1 MARLLVFV
9 ISFTVRVLRAVIRS
23 RADLVIENVALRQQ
37 VATLLK
43 QRRRPT
49 LDNADRAFWV
59 ALRAAW
65 PRWTNTLVIVKTD
78 TVAKWH
84 RDRFRR
90 HWAMISQ
97 QRHPGRPRID
107 ATIRDLIREM
117 ATDGWGAPRIHSELM
132 KLGLEV
138 SEATVSRY
146 MPRLPSDP
154 DQLKRWMAFLR
165 NHKDGIAAMDLFTV
179 PTASLRVLYGFFVF
193 YILTRPLI
201 RRRHG

>member
-1 MARLLVFV
+1 MVRLLVFV
-9 ISFTVRVLRAVIRS
+9 IIFAVRVLRAALRS
-23 RADLVIENVALRQQ
+23 RANLVIENVALRQQ
-37 VATLLK
+37 VASLIK

-65 PRWTNTLVIVKTD
+65 PRWTNALVIVKTD

-84 RDRFRR
+84 RERFRR
-90 HWAMISQ
+90 HWAMISR

-117 ATDGWGAPRIHSELM
+117 ATDGWGAPSIHGELM
-132 KLGLEV
+132 KLGFEV

-146 MPRLPSDP
+146 MPRRPADP
-154 DQLKRWMAFLR
+154 DQLKRWMVFLR
-165 NHKDGIAAMDLFTV
+165 
-179 PTASLRVLYGFFVF
+179 
-193 YILTRPLI
+193 
-201 RRRHG
+201 

>member
-1 MARLLVFV
+1 MARLLVFL
-9 ISFTVRVLRAVIRS
+9 ISITVRVLRAVIRS

-43 QRRRPT
+43 QRRRPAI
-49 LDNADRAFWV
+49 DNADHAFWV

-84 RDRFRR
+84 RDRFRL
-90 HWAMISQ
+90 HWAVIQQ

-107 ATIRDLIREM
+107 AIIRDLIREM
-117 ATDGWGAPRIHSELM
+117 ATDGWGASRIHGELM

-138 SEATVSRY
+138 SEAVVSRY
-146 MPRLPSDP
+146 MSRLPSDP
-154 DQLKRWMAFLR
+154 DQLKHWIVFLR
-165 NHKDGIAAMDLFTV
+165 NHKDVIAAIDLFTG
-179 PTASLRVLYGFFVF
+179 PTASLRVLYGDFMINHSR
-193 YILTRPLI
+193 YAWRDAA
-201 RRRHG
+201 

>member
-1 MARLLVFV
+1 MA
-9 ISFTVRVLRAVIRS
+9 SRS
-23 RADLVIENVALRQQ
+23 RANLIIENVALRQQ

-65 PRWTNTLVIVKTD
+65 PRWINTLVIVKTD
-78 TVAKWH
+78 TVAKRH

-97 QRHPGRPRID
+97 KQHPGRPRVD
-107 ATIRDLIREM
+107 ATIRDLICEM
-117 ATDGWGAPRIHSELM
+117 ATDGWGAPRIHGELM
-132 KLGLEV
+132 KLGLEI

-146 MPRLPSDP
+146 LPRLPSDP
-154 DQLKRWMAFLR
+154 GQLKCWMVFLKC
-165 NHKDGIAAMDLFTV
+165 HKDGIAAMDLFTV
-179 PTASLRVLYGFFVF
+179 PTTSLRVLYGFFVIDHSRWQ
-193 YILTRPLI
+193 IL
-201 RRRHG
+201 HF

>member
-1 MARLLVFV
+1 MARLVVFL
-9 ISFTVRVLRAVIRS
+9 ISITVRVLRAVIRS

-49 LDNADRAFWV
+49 LDSADRALWV

-90 HWAMISQ
+90 RWAMISR
-97 QRHPGRPRID
+97 QRHP
-107 ATIRDLIREM
+107 EM
-117 ATDGWGAPRIHSELM
+117 ATDGGGAPRIHGEWV
-132 KLGLEV
+132 KLGFEV
-138 SEATVSRY
+138 SE
-146 MPRLPSDP
+146 PRC
-154 DQLKRWMAFLR
+154 R
-165 NHKDGIAAMDLFTV
+165 GAMDWQL
-179 PTASLRVLYGFFVF
+179 PARTARSYDRL
-193 YILTRPLI
+193 
-201 RRRHG
+201 

>member
-9 ISFTVRVLRAVIRS
+9 ISFTIRVLKAVFRS
-23 RADLVIENVALRQQ
+23 RANLVIENVALRQQ
-37 VATLLK
+37 VATLIK
-43 QRRRPT
+43 QRRRPA

-65 PRWTNTLVIVKTD
+65 PRWTNALVIVKTD

-90 HWAMISQ
+90 HWAMISR
-97 QRHPGRPRID
+97 QRYPGRPRID

-117 ATDGWGAPRIHSELM
+117 ATDGWGAPRIHGELM
-132 KLGLEV
+132 KLGFEV

-146 MPRLPSDP
+146 LP
-154 DQLKRWMAFLR
+154 
-165 NHKDGIAAMDLFTV
+165 
-179 PTASLRVLYGFFVF
+179 
-193 YILTRPLI
+193 ILTSSNAGWFSCEI
-201 RRRHG
+201 TKM